1 MTVARVEGLVVAH
14 GRQRVLDLDVL
25 ELGRGQTL
33 ALLGPNGAGKSTLL
47 RALALL
53 ERPQSGRLALFGEPV
68 PADERGRLAL
78 RRRLAMVFQDPLLTD
93 RSVFDNVALGLR
105 LRRHALVDIRR
116 RVTHWLERFGIGAL
130 APRHP
135 RTLSG
140 GEARRVS
147 LARAFVLEPELLL
160 LDEPFASLDVHGRE
174 ALALELELILRES
187 RLTTVLVT
195 HDRTESLLLA
205 DRALVLLAGRC
216 RQEGPVREVFAAPAD
231 AEVARFLGVENLL
244 PALAVAA
251 PDGNHLLQLAGQ
263 AFTIRSGTVPSGPV
277 LIAVRAED
285 VHFVATGTADEP
297 GRIRLP
303 AVVTRLVPY
312 GVPYRVELD
321 AGVPVIGLAARH
333 TVDRYR
339 LAEGREVI
347 VSFDVA
353 AVHLVRPEDRH
364 RSR

>member
-1 MTVARVEGLVVAH
+1 MNVARAEGLMVAH
-14 GRQRVLDLDVL
+14 GRRRVLDLDRL
-25 ELGRGQTL
+25 ELSRGQTL

-47 RALALL
+47 KALALL
-53 ERPQSGRLALFGEPV
+53 ERPHSGRLVLFGEPV
-68 PADERGRLAL
+68 PDGERGRLAL

-93 RSVFDNVALGLR
+93 RSVFDNVALGLE
-105 LRRHALVDIRR
+105 LRGHGGAEIRR
-116 RVTHWLERFGIGAL
+116 RVMHWLERFGIGAV
-130 APRHP
+130 AARHP

-244 PALAVAA
+244 PAMAVAA
-251 PDGNHLLQLAGQ
+251 TDGSLSLELAGR
-263 AFTIRSGTVPSGPV
+263 AFTIRSPAVASGPV

-285 VHFVATGTADEP
+285 VHFVAVGSGDEP

-321 AGVPVIGLAARH
+321 AGMPVVGLAARH
-333 TVDRYR
+333 TVDRHQ
-339 LAEGREVI
+339 LAEGRAVI
-347 VSFDVA
+347 VSFDAA
-353 AVHLVRPEDRH
+353 AVHLVRP
-364 RSR
+364 

>member
-1 MTVARVEGLVVAH
+1 MTVALAEGLVVAH
-14 GRQRVLDLDVL
+14 GRQRVLDLDRL
-25 ELGRGQTL
+25 DLSRGQTL

-47 RALALL
+47 KVLALL
-53 ERPQSGRLALFGEPV
+53 ERPHAGRLALFGEPV
-68 PADERGRLAL
+68 PASERGRLAL

-93 RSVFDNVALGLR
+93 RTVFENVALGLR
-105 LRRHALVDIRR
+105 LRGHTGPEIGR
-116 RVTHWLERFGIGAL
+116 RVIHWLERFGIGAL
-130 APRHP
+130 SPRHP

-160 LDEPFASLDVHGRE
+160 LDEPFASLDGHGRE

-187 RLTTVLVT
+187 QLTTVLVT

-205 DRALVLLAGRC
+205 GRALVLLQGRR
-216 RQEGPVREVFAAPAD
+216 RQEGPVRDVFAAPAD
-231 AEVARFLGVENLL
+231 ALVARFLGVENLL
-244 PALAVAA
+244 PAMAVPA
-251 PDGNHLLQLAGQ
+251 PDGSHSLQLAGQ
-263 AFTIRSGTVPSGPV
+263 AFTIRSRAALSGPV

-285 VHFVATGTADEP
+285 IHFVAVGTAEEA

-312 GVPYRVELD
+312 GVPYRVELH
-321 AGVPVIGLAARH
+321 AGVPIIGLAARH
-333 TVDRYR
+333 TVDRYQ

-347 VSFDVA
+347 VSFDAA
-353 AVHLVRPEDRH
+353 AVHLVRP
-364 RSR
+364 

>member
-1 MTVARVEGLVVAH
+1 VTVAEAEGLVVAH
-14 GRQRVLDLDVL
+14 GRQRVLDLERLVL
-25 ELGRGQTL
+25 PQGQTL

-53 ERPQSGRLALFGEPV
+53 ERPQAGRLGLFGQPV
-68 PADERGRLAL
+68 PGAERSRLAL

-93 RSVFDNVALGLR
+93 ASVFDNVALGLR
-105 LRRHALVDIRR
+105 LRGHAGADIRR
-116 RVTHWLERFGIGAL
+116 RVAQWLDRFGIGGL

-174 ALALELELILRES
+174 ALALELELILREA

-205 DRALVLLAGRC
+205 DRAMVLLAGRC
-216 RQEGPVREVFAAPAD
+216 RQEGPVREVFAAPRD

-244 PALAVAA
+244 PATAVA
-251 PDGNHLLQLAGQ
+251 GSGGEILLEVAGQ
-263 AFTIRSGTVPSGPV
+263 AFTIRSRASARGLV
-277 LIAVRAED
+277 LIAIRAED
-285 VHFVATGTADEP
+285 VHFVAPGSGDEP

-303 AVVTRLVPY
+303 ARVTRVVPY

-321 AGVPVIGLAARH
+321 AGVPMVGLAAQH
-333 TVDRYR
+333 TVDRHQ
-339 LAEGREVI
+339 LVEGREVI
-347 VSFDVA
+347 VSFDA
-353 AVHLVRPEDRH
+353 TGLHLVGR
-364 RSR
+364 